1 MEARCDMTENSNQQV
16 KPQGYRPRIVDQ
28 QIERYMRI
36 FGAVEIAGTKWCGK
50 TWSARQHAASIT
62 YVDRGNNLMAAQ
74 SDPSLMLLGER
85 PHVIDEWQLVPPI
98 WDEVRHK
105 VDDEPGEKGQWLL
118 TGSSTPMHDKR
129 PKHTGAGRIGHVRM
143 SPMSLF
149 ESGDSTGEVSLSSLF
164 EGDFNPAKVETPTER
179 LFDFVCRGG
188 WPEAQNLPVSD
199 AQILIREYVHLTL
212 NEGVFR
218 QGRDPEVARRLLR
231 SLSRN
236 MSRSVTFKTLGL
248 DMYGAELD
256 LDSDVADKQNDS
268 QKKDLQKDLE
278 DFISPRTISEYVA
291 MFERMFVIDGVPG
304 WVPPSRSP
312 KRLQTK
318 PRRYFADP
326 SIAAAVLGVNP
337 RALLED
343 WQTFGF
349 LFENLCVRDL
359 LVYARALPDI
369 GDEPVRYY
377 HDDSGLECDAI
388 IELTDGRWAGIE
400 IKSSQSKVD
409 DAAKNLLRLREK
421 LLKNPQSRVRA
432 PEFLSVP
439 VGVGDFAYQRED
451 GIYVI
456 PITALGA

>member
-1 MEARCDMTENSNQQV
+1 
-16 KPQGYRPRIVDQ
+16 
-28 QIERYMRI
+28 
-36 FGAVEIAGTKWCGK
+36 
-50 TWSARQHAASIT
+50 
-62 YVDRGNNLMAAQ
+62 MAI
-74 SDPSLMLLGER
+74 P
-85 PHVIDEWQLVPPI
+85 
-98 WDEVRHK
+98 
-105 VDDEPGEKGQWLL
+105 
-118 TGSSTPMHDKR
+118 
-129 PKHTGAGRIGHVRM
+129 
-143 SPMSLF
+143 
-149 ESGDSTGEVSLSSLF
+149 TGEVSLSSLF

-199 AQILIREYVHLTL
+199 AQILIREYARLTL
-212 NEGVFR
+212 NEGVSR

-236 MSRSVTFKTLGL
+236 VSQSVTFKTLGL

-343 WQTFGF
+343 WQTSVSF
-349 LFENLCVRDL
+349 LKTCACVTCWCM
-359 LVYARALPDI
+359 
-369 GDEPVRYY
+369 PVRCLILVMSR
-377 HDDSGLECDAI
+377 SGI
-388 IELTDGRWAGIE
+388 ITMIPVWNAMP
-400 IKSSQSKVD
+400 
-409 DAAKNLLRLREK
+409 LL
-421 LLKNPQSRVRA
+421 S
-432 PEFLSVP
+432 
-439 VGVGDFAYQRED
+439 
-451 GIYVI
+451 
-456 PITALGA
+456 